1 MQKPAA
7 LTPRVFSQ
15 VDAMS
20 SRVRTAL
27 LVFTALGL
35 IASTYGMYVHYRLQ
49 SDPTYVSVCEVSE
62 SVSCQ
67 QVLTSEYGK
76 VFGVPVAAGGAI
88 WSLLAFM
95 LAAVG
100 LKDPKS
106 ETASRVSGYLFILA
120 TIGLASVFYFAY
132 ISFFVLKTACPIC
145 LTMYASVIGTFLISA
160 TSAGPIGAL
169 PSRLGRDLATVAQ
182 TPIAATL
189 AVVWLAVSAGLV
201 FAFPKPPQAT
211 TPTSGQGASAAA
223 AAAVP
228 AETLSPEQR
237 SEWEAWLDAQPK
249 APEAMPTGATKV
261 LVLKFNDYQCPSCR
275 LAWVLYKD
283 IIAKYEKA
291 HPGVFVFENKDFPLE
306 TECGAFS
313 IPHAAA
319 CEAAAAV
326 RMAREKNRDKE
337 LEAALFEKQSPSMT
351 RDDVVSALQQVAQI
365 SSADFDAKYAKTL
378 EAVRVDVA
386 LGQKLGV
393 QGTPTFYLNGIK
405 LPQPPAGLL
414 RCRLGLGC
422 SPVCHRFL
430 GGSKDG
436 GKTVRET

>member
-1 MQKPAA
+1 
-7 LTPRVFSQ
+7 
-15 VDAMS
+15 MS

-35 IASTYGMYVHYRLQ
+35 IASTYGLYVHYRLQ
-49 SDPTYVSVCEVSE
+49 SDPTYVSACEVNE

-67 QVLTSEYGK
+67 QVLSSEYGS

-95 LAAVG
+95 LAAFG

-106 ETASRVSGYLFILA
+106 DTASRVSGYLFVLA
-120 TIGLASVFYFAY
+120 TLGLASVFYFGY

-145 LTMYASVIGTFLISA
+145 LTMYVSVIGTFLIAA

-169 PSRLGRDLATVAQ
+169 PGRIGRDLATVAQ

-189 AVVWLAVSAGLV
+189 AVVWLAVSAGLI
-201 FAFPKPPQAT
+201 FGFPKPPQAT
-211 TPTSGQGASAAA
+211 QTSASGSSTAPP
-223 AAAVP
+223 VP
-228 AETLSPEQR
+228 AETLSAEQR
-237 SEWEAWLDAQPK
+237 MEWEAWLDAQPR

-351 RDDVVSALQQVAQI
+351 RDEVVTALQQVAQI
-365 SSADFDAKYAKTL
+365 SSADFDAKDAKTL
-378 EAVRVDVA
+378 EAVRVDVQ

-405 LPQPPAGLL
+405 LPSLRPAYFDAALDWAV
-414 RCRLGLGC
+414 R
-422 SPVCHRFL
+422 RFAT
-430 GGSKDG
+430 GS
-436 GKTVRET
+436 

>member
-1 MQKPAA
+1 M
-7 LTPRVFSQ
+7 
-15 VDAMS
+15 
-20 SRVRTAL
+20 
-27 LVFTALGL
+27 
-35 IASTYGMYVHYRLQ
+35 YGMYVHYRLQ
-49 SDPTYVSVCEVSE
+49 SDPTYVSACEVSE

-67 QVLTSEYGK
+67 QVLTSEYGSM
-76 VFGVPVAAGGAI
+76 FGVPVAAGGAI

-95 LAAVG
+95 LAAFG
-100 LKDPKS
+100 LKNPKS
-106 ETASRVSGYLFILA
+106 ETASRVSGYLFVLA
-120 TIGLASVFYFAY
+120 TLGLASVFYFAY

-145 LTMYASVIGTFLISA
+145 LTMYVSVIGTFLISA

-182 TPIAATL
+182 TPIPATL

-201 FAFPKPPQAT
+201 FAFPKPPQAST
-211 TPTSGQGASAAA
+211 QTASSGASSEP
-223 AAAVP
+223 AVP
-228 AETLSPEQR
+228 AETLTAEQR
-237 SEWEAWLDAQPK
+237 SEWEAWLNAQPR
-249 APEAMPTGATKV
+249 APEAMPSGATKV

-283 IIAKYEKA
+283 IIAKYEKS

-351 RDDVVSALQQVAQI
+351 RDDVVTTLQQVAQI

-378 EAVRVDVA
+378 ESVRADVQ

-393 QGTPTFYLNGIK
+393 KATPTFYLNGIQ
-405 LPQPPAGLL
+405 LPSLRPAYFDAALDWAV
-414 RCRLGLGC
+414 RRAT
-422 SPVCHRFL
+422 
-430 GGSKDG
+430 GS
-436 GKTVRET
+436 

>member
-1 MQKPAA
+1 
-7 LTPRVFSQ
+7 
-15 VDAMS
+15 MS
-20 SRVRTAL
+20 SRIRTAL
-27 LVFTALGL
+27 LVLTALGL
-35 IASTYGMYVHYRLQ
+35 IASTYGLYVHYRLQ
-49 SDPTYVSVCEVSE
+49 SDPTYISACEVNE

-67 QVLTSEYGK
+67 QVLTSQYGS
-76 VFGVPVAAGGAI
+76 VLGIPVAAGGAI

-95 LAAVG
+95 LAAFG
-100 LKDPKS
+100 LKNPKS
-106 ETASRVSGYLFILA
+106 ETASRVSGYLFVLA
-120 TIGLASVFYFAY
+120 TLGLASVFYFAY

-145 LTMYASVIGTFLISA
+145 LTMYVSVIGTFLIAA

-169 PSRLGRDLATVAQ
+169 PSGLGRDFATVVR
-182 TPIAATL
+182 TPVAATL

-201 FAFPKPPQAT
+201 FGFPKPPQAT
-211 TPTSGQGASAAA
+211 QTSSSGASSEP
-223 AAAVP
+223 AVP

-237 SEWEAWLDAQPK
+237 AEWEAWLDAQPR
-249 APEAMPTGATKV
+249 AAEVQPTGATKV

-326 RMAREKNRDKE
+326 RMAREKNRDRE
-337 LEAALFEKQSPSMT
+337 LEAALFEKQSPTMT
-351 RDDVVSALQQVAQI
+351 RDDVVSTLQQVAQI

-378 EAVRVDVA
+378 ESVRADVQ

-405 LPQPPAGLL
+405 LPSLRPAYFDAA
-414 RCRLGLGC
+414 LGWA
-422 SPVCHRFL
+422 VRRF
-430 GGSKDG
+430 GTSS
-436 GKTVRET
+436 

>member
-1 MQKPAA
+1 
-7 LTPRVFSQ
+7 
-15 VDAMS
+15 MS

-35 IASTYGMYVHYRLQ
+35 LASTYGMYVHYRLQ

-67 QVLTSEYGK
+67 QVLASEYGSL
-76 VFGVPVAAGGAI
+76 FGVPVAAGGAI

-106 ETASRVSGYLFILA
+106 ETASRVSGYLFVLA
-120 TIGLASVFYFAY
+120 TLGLASVFYFAY

-145 LTMYASVIGTFLISA
+145 LTMYVSVIGTFLISA

-182 TPIAATL
+182 TPIPATL

-201 FAFPKPPQAT
+201 FGFPKPPQAT
-211 TPTSGQGASAAA
+211 QTSSGASSQP
-223 AAAVP
+223 AVP
-228 AETLSPEQR
+228 AETLTAEQR
-237 SEWEAWLDAQPK
+237 SEWEAWLDAQPR
-249 APEAMPTGATKV
+249 APEAMPSGATKV

-291 HPGVFVFENKDFPLE
+291 YPGVFVFENKDFPLE

-326 RMAREKNRDKE
+326 RIAREKNRDKE

-351 RDDVVSALQQVAQI
+351 RDEVVTALQQVAQI

-378 EAVRVDVA
+378 ESIRADVQ

-393 QGTPTFYLNGIK
+393 QGTPTFFLNGIK
-405 LPQPPAGLL
+405 LPSLRPAYFDAALDWAV
-414 RCRLGLGC
+414 R
-422 SPVCHRFL
+422 RFAT
-430 GGSKDG
+430 GS
-436 GKTVRET
+436 

>member
-1 MQKPAA
+1 
-7 LTPRVFSQ
+7 
-15 VDAMS
+15 MS

-49 SDPTYVSVCEVSE
+49 SDPTYVSACEVNE

-67 QVLTSEYGK
+67 QVLSSEYGSM
-76 VFGVPVAAGGAI
+76 FGVPVAAGGAI

-100 LKDPKS
+100 LKNPKS

-145 LTMYASVIGTFLISA
+145 LTMYVSVIGTFLISA

-201 FAFPKPPQAT
+201 FGFPKPPQAT
-211 TPTSGQGASAAA
+211 QTSASGASSQP
-223 AAAVP
+223 AVP
-228 AETLSPEQR
+228 AETLSAEQR
-237 SEWEAWLDAQPK
+237 TEWEAWLDAQPR
-249 APEAMPTGATKV
+249 APEAMPAGATKV

-351 RDDVVSALQQVAQI
+351 RDDVVSTLQQVAQI
-365 SSADFDAKYAKTL
+365 GSADFDAKYAKTL
-378 EAVRVDVA
+378 EAVRVDVQ

-393 QGTPTFYLNGIK
+393 QATPTFYLNGIK
-405 LPQPPAGLL
+405 LPSLRPAYFDAALDWAV
-414 RCRLGLGC
+414 R
-422 SPVCHRFL
+422 RFAT
-430 GGSKDG
+430 GS
-436 GKTVRET
+436 